1 MVRERV
7 EAVSVELSW
16 MFGEVRGD
24 HVSDW
29 AAMAKAAELLGSGAS
44 ETRPKWLR
52 QGEIDKVPQSGT
64 TSKESAEVRGLKR
77 ENAILKA
84 ASASSRPISTGPGC
98 GTSRSVQGSR
108 TRPGQ

>member
-7 EAVSVELSW
+7 KAVSVELSW

-29 AAMAKAAELLGSGAS
+29 AARAKAAELLGSGTS

>member
-29 AAMAKAAELLGSGAS
+29 AAMAKAAELLGSGTS

-52 QGEIDKVPQSGT
+52 QGEIDKVAPVGDHV
-64 TSKESAEVRGLKR
+64 EEVG
-77 ENAILKA
+77 
-84 ASASSRPISTGPGC
+84 
-98 GTSRSVQGSR
+98 
-108 TRPGQ
+108 